1 MDDKTPIIS
10 LITPTY
16 NRANELTSLIESLSS
31 QTVDLNLFELIIVD
45 DGSTDY
51 TENIIS
57 EHKKN
62 ISYSLVYI
70 FQHNSGPGEARNNGL
85 RHSKGKLILFIDSDC
100 EADNKWLEIIYNEY
114 LSNPFDC
121 FGGPDGSKDNFSLLQ
136 KTIDFSMTS
145 FLTTGGMRGHSKKM
159 LSKFYPRTHNMGIT
173 REVYEKIGG
182 FGKLRHGQD
191 IEYSN
196 RIINNNFSIRFISN
210 ALVYHRRR
218 TSIKLFFKQVFNW
231 GVARINL
238 GKIDRNMLEPIHF
251 IPGLATSISVLLII
265 SSFYSYLGQYLI
277 LFCFS
282 LLLVASI
289 IGSIK
294 KRNILIFFLLLII
307 IPIQVFGYGSGFILA
322 FFKRFIFN
330 QKEFVGYSKKYYG
343 K

>member
-10 LITPTY
+10 LITPTF

-31 QTVDLNLFELIIVD
+31 QTIDSNLFELIIVD

-70 FQHNSGPGEARNNGL
+70 FHHNLGPGEARNNGL
-85 RHSKGKLILFIDSDC
+85 RYSKGNLILFIDSDC

-121 FGGPDGSKDNFSLLQ
+121 FGGPDGSKGNFSLLQ
-136 KTIDFSMTS
+136 KAIDFSMTS
-145 FLTTGGMRGHSKKM
+145 FLTTGGIRGHSKKM

-182 FGKLRHGQD
+182 FGRLRHGQD

-196 RIINNNFSIRFISN
+196 RIIKNKFSIRFISN

-251 IPGLATSISVLLII
+251 IPALATSISLLLII
-265 SSFYSYLGQYLI
+265 SSFYSYLGKYLI

-307 IPIQVFGYGSGFILA
+307 IPIQVFGYGSGFISA